1 MSIHFSRTL
10 PLIVNMLQA
19 GFAVKIYNSLSGS
32 RNIDFSVSD
41 QVYLFTFFLF
51 LFSRHLHIY
60 LAIYNGNFLHLRR
73 SVNDG
78 VISVYLS
85 VNDGVISVYLSECK
99 IIFYFQKNDD
109 IFKNGLYNKGPKGTV
124 VNRTCASSWRLL
136 EIMFPFHFI
145 RTILFRKS
153 WVSNILLLPTWFLG
167 LDISYL
173 F

>member
-60 LAIYNGNFLHLRR
+60 FPIYNGNFLHLRR
-73 SVNDG
+73 SVNDGVISVYLSVNDGVISVYLSVNDG

-136 EIMFPFHFI
+136 EIMFPFYKNYF
-145 RTILFRKS
+145 
-153 WVSNILLLPTWFLG
+153 V
-167 LDISYL
+167 
-173 F
+173 